1 MVAARGGH
9 VAKSGDTARLEAR
22 ATSGADAGLRV
33 SVAQASCF
41 TPRLRPLY
49 VGVLNLR
56 AAVRKP
62 LTKALLA
69 WYRRHKRDLPWR
81 HTKDPYRIWLSEV
94 MLQQTRVT
102 TVIPYYES
110 FLERFPTFESLAAA
124 SEQSLL
130 EAWSG
135 LGYYRCARQMQA
147 AAREI
152 ITDRNGRFPQSY
164 EALREL
170 PGFGNYT
177 AAAVSAIAF
186 GGRHAAVDGNVVRV
200 LARIG
205 DVEGN
210 VSESAVRRELA
221 KAAQLLVESVGP
233 RSAGTWNQAVME
245 LGAIVCTPRSPQC
258 ARCPISRWCRARRAG
273 TQLIRPVKNRP
284 RKSERV
290 EISAIVC
297 EKEGRLLMKQRS
309 ADAARM
315 PGFWELPEIE
325 GRLLRET
332 DLADWGMGHAEKLC
346 KFSHGITFRTYEVN
360 VYRAILVGTKPKLFH
375 WVSRKRLS
383 TMPITTVARKALG
396 IVGEALVS

>member
-49 VGVLNLR
+49 VGVLNLP

-81 HTKDPYRIWLSEV
+81 RTKDPYRIWLSEV

-110 FLERFPTFESLAAA
+110 FLERFPTLQSLAVAP
-124 SEQSLL
+124 EQQLL

-135 LGYYRCARQMQA
+135 LGYYRRARQMQA
-147 AAREI
+147 AARQIVSE
-152 ITDRNGRFPQSY
+152 RNGRFPQSY

-186 GGRHAAVDGNVVRV
+186 GRRGRTAPVETNTRV
-200 LARIG
+200 CPSRQSRQALSLSPSAPRG
-205 DVEGN
+205 
-210 VSESAVRRELA
+210 SESYSIPSRFWISSSGTPFVSGIRR
-221 KAAQLLVESVGP
+221 
-233 RSAGTWNQAVME
+233 N
-245 LGAIVCTPRSPQC
+245 
-258 ARCPISRWCRARRAG
+258 
-273 TQLIRPVKNRP
+273 TQINC
-284 RKSERV
+284 ST
-290 EISAIVC
+290 I
-297 EKEGRLLMKQRS
+297 M
-309 ADAARM
+309 
-315 PGFWELPEIE
+315 
-325 GRLLRET
+325 
-332 DLADWGMGHAEKLC
+332 AE
-346 KFSHGITFRTYEVN
+346 
-360 VYRAILVGTKPKLFH
+360 
-375 WVSRKRLS
+375 
-383 TMPITTVARKALG
+383 
-396 IVGEALVS
+396 